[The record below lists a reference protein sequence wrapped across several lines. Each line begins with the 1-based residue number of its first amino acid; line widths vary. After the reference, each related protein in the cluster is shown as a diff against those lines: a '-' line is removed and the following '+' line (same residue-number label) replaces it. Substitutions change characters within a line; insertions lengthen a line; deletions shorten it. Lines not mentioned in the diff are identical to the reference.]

1 MARYETFDCLT
12 SCQYMDLDLE
22 DELRV
27 MDIAELVQ
35 EHCA

>member
-1 MARYETFDCLT
+1 MACARMLGHAIEAAV
-12 SCQYMDLDLE
+12 LE

-35 EHCA
+35 ERCQM